1 MRQFDDTHLRWVVS
15 HKDRRH
21 EFDTEISEQ
30 RSDERVAWKPT
41 DGTSHAGAR
50 GVAATGT
57 AAAGLTQTRS
67 QAFSCAGG

>member
-1 MRQFDDTHLRWVVS
+1 VRQFDDTHLHWVVS

-41 DGTSHAGAR
+41 DGTSHAGASPFNGR
-50 GVAATGT
+50 SGAAK
-57 AAAGLTQTRS
+57 
-67 QAFSCAGG
+67 